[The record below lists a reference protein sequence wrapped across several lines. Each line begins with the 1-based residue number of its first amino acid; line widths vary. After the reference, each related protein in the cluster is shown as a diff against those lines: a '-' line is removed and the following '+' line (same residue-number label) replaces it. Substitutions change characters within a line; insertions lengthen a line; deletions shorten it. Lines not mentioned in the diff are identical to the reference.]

1 MKLRVAIVLA
11 LLSSALGCS
20 IARAASL
27 EVLHAYAP
35 LGLWYWNGNVVIK
48 EYSAAS
54 NDYSFSCFSPRN
66 PKPHP
71 FIVPGIEKL
80 TDLGMA
86 DGKPV
91 AFGQNGKTCVLMQND
106 GTRWHQIDLPKKITP
121 AKKAEL
127 LPTNDGV
134 ALFTQASMFMRR
146 TIFVLRRG
154 KWQQITPTPPNST
167 YTDFGYTDY
176 LYGSL
181 FMAGSAGGEWNTG
194 LHVFD
199 IDHPSKDWSDFHPS
213 DDQFLDMCTDSHGIL
228 WLCACGV
235 YSGNSV
241 YQFNGMKLKQMM
253 NLDQSLPNWKP
264 GSAIDQYL
272 DVNDMML
279 APDQRIYTAGYEGI
293 FSWDSMGRR
302 RRDVKYDLRAERRRP
317 KNPATG
323 KPGKLLDC
331 DPQRMAL
338 DGKGNY
344 YVATIHYGVLCFI
357 KSGGGYRQLQVI
369 TPEERKQ
376 DALFYKKGYY
386 STSNPYPPVNEEID
400 SDPAN

>member
-20 IARAASL
+20 ASRAASL
-27 EVLHAYAP
+27 EALHAYAP
-35 LGLWYWNGNVVIK
+35 LGIWYWNGNVVIK
-48 EYSAAS
+48 EYSAES
-54 NDYSFSCFSPRN
+54 DDYSFSCFSPRD

-71 FIVPGIEKL
+71 FTVPGIEKL

-91 AFGQNGKTCVLMQND
+91 AFGRNGNTCVLMQND
-106 GTRWHQIDLPKKITP
+106 GTQWRQIELPKKITP
-121 AKKAEL
+121 GKKAEL

-146 TIFVLRRG
+146 TIFVLRHG

-167 YTDFGYTDY
+167 YTDFGYTEY

-181 FMAGSAGGEWNTG
+181 LMVGSCGGEWDNG

-199 IDHPSKDWSDFHPS
+199 IDNPKKDWRNYHPL
-213 DDQFLDMCTDSHGIL
+213 DGQFTDMCTDGRGIL
-228 WLCACGV
+228 WLCAYGV
-235 YSGNSV
+235 FSGNSV
-241 YQFNGMKLKQMM
+241 YQFDGAKLKQAI
-253 NLDQSLPNWKP
+253 NLDPGTPGWKP
-264 GSAIDQYL
+264 HAIDEHL
-272 DVNDMML
+272 DVNDLLL
-279 APDQRIYTAGYEGI
+279 ARDQRIYTAGYKGI
-293 FSWDSMGRR
+293 FSWDSTGRR
-302 RRDVKYDLRAERRRP
+302 RRDVKYDLRVEMRRP
-317 KNPATG
+317 KNPDTG

-331 DPQRMAL
+331 APQRMAL

-357 KSGGGYRQLQVI
+357 KSGGTYRQVQVI

-386 STSNPYPPVNEEID
+386 SVSNPYPQVDEEID